1 MATTPLNILD
11 VDFDKSNIEL
21 YFILIFSILAKFQEN
36 QRLINMSS
44 IEYLNLSFCI
54 LKLCIKIILWI
65 K

>member
-11 VDFDKSNIEL
+11 VDFDKSNIGL

-44 IEYLNLSFCI
+44 IEYLNFKFLYS
-54 LKLCIKIILWI
+54 KIMHKNNIMD
-65 K
+65 

>member
-11 VDFDKSNIEL
+11 VDFDKSNIGL

-44 IEYLNLSFCI
+44 IEYLNLKFLYS
-54 LKLCIKIILWI
+54 KIMH
-65 K
+65 KNNFMD